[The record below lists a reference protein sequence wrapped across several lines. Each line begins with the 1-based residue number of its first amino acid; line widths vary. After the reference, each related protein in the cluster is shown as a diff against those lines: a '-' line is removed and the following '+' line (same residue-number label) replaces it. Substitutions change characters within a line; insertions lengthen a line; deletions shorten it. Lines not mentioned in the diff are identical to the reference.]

1 MTTYRYCTP
10 EWLEESARLYRETP
24 ALQKELQKVTTKV
37 FYRVK
42 AESAWGIEK
51 DIIFGA
57 VVNQGDLQEL
67 AFFSETVSEIR
78 AEFIMTATPQ
88 EWKKILR
95 KEKKFL
101 TEFMLGKI
109 TLEKGSKVGV
119 LSLAPHA
126 NAFINA
132 LTQFEL
138 QFPDEMSVEE
148 LEKFRSYVTN
158 FRAELDV

>member
-10 EWLEESARLYRETP
+10 EWLAESARLYRETP
-24 ALQKELQKVTTKV
+24 ALQKALLKVTTKV

-67 AFFSETVSEIR
+67 AFFSESVSKDR
-78 AEFIMTATPQ
+78 AEFIMAATPQ

-109 TLEKGSKVGV
+109 ALEQGSKVGV
-119 LSLAPHA
+119 LSLAPYA

-138 QFPDEMSVEE
+138 QFPDEMSAEQLKE
-148 LEKFRSYVTN
+148 FRSYVTH